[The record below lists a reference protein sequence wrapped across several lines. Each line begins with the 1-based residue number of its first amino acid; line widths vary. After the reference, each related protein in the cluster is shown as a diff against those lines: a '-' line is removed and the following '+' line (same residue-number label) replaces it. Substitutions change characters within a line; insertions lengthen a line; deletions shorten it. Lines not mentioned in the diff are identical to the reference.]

1 MFEQDYIM
9 RLIKEMVRA
18 LLKLLFN
25 IDTESP
31 TSELL
36 EEKEAKET
44 LDQLLDMV
52 DDGKINQAENEL
64 YELLSQESMTNLE
77 IALLFYSYLNDK
89 EDGFL
94 KEHDYSREEIK
105 MGVKMLASQYGLNN
119 IAELFLTEL

>member
-52 DDGKINQAENEL
+52 DDGKINQAENKL
-64 YELLSQESMTNLE
+64 YELLSQESMMNLE

-89 EDGFL
+89 EDEFL

-105 MGVKMLASQYGLNN
+105 MGVKMLASRYGLNN

>member
-105 MGVKMLASQYGLNN
+105 MGIKMLASRYGLNN

>member
-25 IDTESP
+25 IDTKSP
-31 TSELL
+31 TAELL

-52 DDGKINQAENEL
+52 DDGEINQAENEL

-89 EDGFL
+89 EEGFL

-105 MGVKMLASQYGLNN
+105 MGIKMLASRYGLNN